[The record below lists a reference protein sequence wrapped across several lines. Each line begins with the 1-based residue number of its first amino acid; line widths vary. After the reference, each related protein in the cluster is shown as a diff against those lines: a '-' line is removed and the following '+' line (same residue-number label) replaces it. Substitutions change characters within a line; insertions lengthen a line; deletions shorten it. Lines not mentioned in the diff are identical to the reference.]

1 MCLEVPALVPAGSPN
16 ANKSKSR
23 GNDPDD
29 DMYLMDLDGNNL
41 KPDSTSA
48 ELGTLNEALQELIKE
63 ISSGVREN
71 DYLTDDGV
79 FCSGVSKSS
88 SSKFFGGNQRSHST
102 PKKLQEKFN
111 VGVPETSRSHFAA
124 VPTGTSSKRHAARK
138 WKRSLSDPFRS
149 RPHSAPEL
157 VSGCKGSPP
166 VPVAPEARQTYM
178 KGIVSQSSDNQYWD
192 IWNRQKLSPEFE
204 VKRQNIL
211 RANQVLTNQLVELER
226 HYISSSG
233 KLGYQ
238 VLLSPRSHMS
248 QQLEG
253 NQHLPNPI
261 HSALGAKIM
270 WWLVCFIAQFG
281 QSLVR
286 ADYLILR
293 KGFIMVVEK
302 SLLSVAVIPAFAD
315 GLYVY
320 TLTRLTSKSWESQF
334 FSLRD
339 SFFLVM

>member
-166 VPVAPEARQTYM
+166 VPVAPEAR
-178 KGIVSQSSDNQYWD
+178 
-192 IWNRQKLSPEFE
+192 
-204 VKRQNIL
+204 
-211 RANQVLTNQLVELER
+211 
-226 HYISSSG
+226 
-233 KLGYQ
+233 
-238 VLLSPRSHMS
+238 
-248 QQLEG
+248 
-253 NQHLPNPI
+253 
-261 HSALGAKIM
+261 
-270 WWLVCFIAQFG
+270 
-281 QSLVR
+281 
-286 ADYLILR
+286 
-293 KGFIMVVEK
+293 
-302 SLLSVAVIPAFAD
+302 
-315 GLYVY
+315 
-320 TLTRLTSKSWESQF
+320 
-334 FSLRD
+334 
-339 SFFLVM
+339 